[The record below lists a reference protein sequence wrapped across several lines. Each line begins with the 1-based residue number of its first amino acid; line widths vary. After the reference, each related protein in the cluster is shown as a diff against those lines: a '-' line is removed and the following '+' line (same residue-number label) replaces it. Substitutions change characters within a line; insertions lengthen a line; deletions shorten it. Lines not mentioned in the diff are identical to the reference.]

1 MNKWRLLTL
10 LLGCVR
16 QKNKKGQT
24 CWLPG
29 SFEKRGYRPKKKKK
43 KKKKIRIDFQLL
55 HRARLELFSRVD
67 FQSILEPFSR
77 GGGMKDGRRITREQ
91 SLKVVRIDH
100 C

>member
-16 QKNKKGQT
+16 QKNKKRSDLLVA
-24 CWLPG
+24 WF
-29 SFEKRGYRPKKKKK
+29 FEKEGLALSVEGE
-43 KKKKIRIDFQLL
+43 KKKIRIDFQLL

>member
-1 MNKWRLLTL
+1 MVAWF
-10 LLGCVR
+10 
-16 QKNKKGQT
+16 
-24 CWLPG
+24 
-29 SFEKRGYRPKKKKK
+29 FEKEGLALSVEGE